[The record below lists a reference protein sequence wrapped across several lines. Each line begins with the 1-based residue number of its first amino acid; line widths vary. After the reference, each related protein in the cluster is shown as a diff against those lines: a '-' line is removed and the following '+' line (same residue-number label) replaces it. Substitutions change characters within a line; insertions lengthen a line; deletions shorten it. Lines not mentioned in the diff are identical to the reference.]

1 MDFLF
6 LFGLSC
12 LKITKRVFNGKW
24 ENFCRDSN
32 GRPEICTWNNH
43 YQAEVVMN
51 ISQMKEVLA
60 EILTKTNLTP
70 CVVGHRGVG
79 KSAGITQACR
89 EIGRD
94 YVALRL
100 GQMEVGDLVGIPYR
114 EEKVMHWS
122 QPSWWPVAGAPATI
136 VHCDELNR
144 AQQEDTLQAIFQF
157 VEPPVKGE
165 QRRLHTH
172 VLDQKHKVVVSI
184 NPPDGTYQVATLDRA
199 LLDRMVMIYVETDYN
214 CWARYAKEQQFDETV
229 QQFLSAYPSL
239 LAKPGAAIDMQMEP
253 TERAWE
259 MVSTLRRCCRFPENL
274 EMEIYAGIV
283 GQEAAVSFLRW
294 SREQKERPVTA
305 RQVLDNWSDVEA
317 QVKQQRDDLQ
327 AVTLNDLVTTL
338 EVDAGLTLGQ
348 EQNLVAYIGEL
359 TRDLKFGLVK
369 ALLKNPQVA
378 EILCKDDYDAVILE
392 TIECISREAS

>member
-1 MDFLF
+1 
-6 LFGLSC
+6 
-12 LKITKRVFNGKW
+12 
-24 ENFCRDSN
+24 
-32 GRPEICTWNNH
+32 
-43 YQAEVVMN
+43 MN

-79 KSAGITQACR
+79 KSAGIAQVCR

-114 EEKVMHWS
+114 ERKVMHWS
-122 QPSWWPVAGAPATI
+122 QPSWWPEADAPATVI
-136 VHCDELNR
+136 HCDELNR

-157 VEPPVKGE
+157 VEPPVEGT

-172 VLDQKHKVVVSI
+172 VLAHKHKVAVSI
-184 NPPDGTYQVATLDRA
+184 NPPDGSYQVATLDRA

-214 CWARYAKEQQFDETV
+214 CWARYAREQQFDETV
-229 QQFLSAYPSL
+229 QQFLAAYPNL
-239 LAKPGAAIDMQMEP
+239 LAKPGGAIDMQMEP

-259 MVSTLRRCCRFPENL
+259 MVSTLRRCCRFRDDL

-305 RQVLDNWSDVEA
+305 RQILDHWNDVA
-317 QVKQQRDDLQ
+317 QQVQDQRDDLQ
-327 AVTLNDLVTTL
+327 AATLNDLVTTL
-338 EVDAGLTLGQ
+338 ELDASMSLPQ
-348 EQNLVAYIGEL
+348 EQNLVAYIDAL
-359 TRDLKFGLVK
+359 PRDLKFGLVK
-369 ALLKNPQVA
+369 ALLKNPPVA
-378 EILCKDDYDAVILE
+378 KSLCKDDYDAVILE
-392 TIECISREAS
+392 TIENISREAS